1 MMNGFGKGLVVLMVI
16 VGMIFTFFGGML
28 YILNTGN
35 AQLIGLIVAIIVSLI
50 IFSVYITE
58 KRSGKRTIMWISLCL
73 AGGLAYAAPH
83 YYKESFEKVNDAE
96 VDLFAYEPF
105 TESEKLAR
113 LDQKASFQIDGE
125 VPILDGATALY
136 PLFAAFAEATY
147 PEDIYEPYKG
157 PVATTKT
164 SSAYNRLIKGN
175 VDMIFAAEPSSGQI
189 QAAEETG
196 VELTL
201 TPIGREAFVFF
212 VNSRNPVT
220 DLASEEIR
228 GIYSGDFQSWEQ
240 LGGKDDEI
248 RAFQRPENSGSQTTF
263 IKFMGDKDIKEP
275 EIEDVAAGMGGVID
289 EVASYRNYKNAIGY
303 TFRFYSTEMVRND
316 KVKLLSVDGIEPSIE
331 NIRTG
336 KYPLTSE
343 FYAITAGTENP
354 NVQPFIDWILSEEG
368 QKLVEDTGFV
378 PVQ

>member
-105 TESEKLAR
+105 KESEKLAR

-212 VNSRNPVT
+212 VKSRNPVT

>member
-1 MMNGFGKGLVVLMVI
+1 MNGFGKGLVVLMVI

-164 SSAYNRLIKGN
+164 FSAYNRLIKGN

>member
-16 VGMIFTFFGGML
+16 VGMTFTFFGGMF

-105 TESEKLAR
+105 KESEKLAR